1 MTAKPYVALEHI
13 VSFGG
18 ERMTRGE
25 MIRHL
30 HQTARATGHLNP
42 QLLVDRY
49 LQGWEAGLTLAD
61 HAELWCQEQGR
72 KLPPRHTPEWTA
84 MYEAWHAF
92 AFRDFKEAVLPHH
105 RNETPLAG
113 G

>member
-1 MTAKPYVALEHI
+1 MKRKYLQHVVT
-13 VSFGG
+13 FGG

-25 MIRHL
+25 MIRRL
-30 HQTARATGHLNP
+30 QKTAKTSGHPNP

-72 KLPPRHTPEWTA
+72 KLPPRGTKEWTV
-84 MYEAWHAF
+84 MYETWHAF
-92 AFRDFKEAVLPHH
+92 AFGSFRE
-105 RNETPLAG
+105 
-113 G
+113 

>member
-1 MTAKPYVALEHI
+1 MKAKTYVALEHI

-18 ERMTRGE
+18 ERMTYGE
-25 MIRHL
+25 MIRRL
-30 HQTARATGHLNP
+30 QQTARATGHPKP

-72 KLPPRHTPEWTA
+72 NLPPRYTPEWTA

-92 AFRDFKEAVLPHH
+92 AFRDFKEAVMP
-105 RNETPLAG
+105 PS
-113 G
+113 